1 MLCYLNYYM
10 YHDYC
15 LRHKHHSYAACNPA
29 LAASD
34 NLKAFEVLVRNA
46 IEAMGKTSSLFYTTF
61 LAKFGGTG
69 E

>member
-15 LRHKHHSYAACNPA
+15 LRHKHHSYAA
-29 LAASD
+29 SD

-46 IEAMGKTSSLFYTTF
+46 TEAMGKTSSLFYTTF